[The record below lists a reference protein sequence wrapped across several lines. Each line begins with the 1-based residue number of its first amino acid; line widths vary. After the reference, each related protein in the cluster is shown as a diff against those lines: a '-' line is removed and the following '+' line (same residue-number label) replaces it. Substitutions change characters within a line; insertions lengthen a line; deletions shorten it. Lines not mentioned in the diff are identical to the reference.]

1 MSRRSARKSRN
12 QLMGG
17 HQRCWVWGR
26 HAVREILQAGRWPV
40 MELVLADSL
49 PDDLSE
55 EFHTLADSHAD
66 SCSVE
71 PAKRLSQL
79 CGVKNHQGVIAKM
92 PPFPYDVADEVLQ
105 SAPDQPLFVLLDCI
119 QDSYN
124 FGAILRSAEV
134 LGVDGVF
141 IGETHQAEV
150 NSLVARTSGGA
161 VNYLKIAQ
169 VSDLTAWARSLRE
182 RGHHLVAASEKATRS
197 PSQWDFRPA
206 TTLIIGNEGEG
217 IGPQLLEL
225 CDGSIAIPQCG
236 QVGSLNAAVAAGI
249 LLYEARRQRNE

>member
-1 MSRRSARKSRN
+1 
-12 QLMGG
+12 MGG

-55 EFHTLADSHAD
+55 EFRTLADSHAD
-66 SCSVE
+66 SFSVE

-92 PPFPYDVADEVLQ
+92 PPFPYDGVEQVLQ
-105 SAPDQPLFVLLDCI
+105 SAPEKPLFVLLDRI

-161 VNYLKIAQ
+161 VNHLKIAQ
-169 VSDLTAWARSLRE
+169 VGDLIAWARSLHD
-182 RGHHLVAASEKATRS
+182 RGHRLVAANEKASHS
-197 PSQWDFRPA
+197 PAEWDFRPA

-217 IGPQLLEL
+217 ISPRLLEL
-225 CDGSIAIPQCG
+225 CDSALAIPQCG

-249 LLYEARRQRNE
+249 LLYEARRQRLE

>member
-1 MSRRSARKSRN
+1 
-12 QLMGG
+12 MGG

-26 HAVREILQAGRWPV
+26 HAVREILQAGRWPIL
-40 MELVLADSL
+40 ELMLADSF
-49 PDDLSE
+49 PDDLRN
-55 EFHTLADSHAD
+55 EFQSLADSF
-66 SCSVE
+66 SVE
-71 PAKRLSQL
+71 SSKRLSQL

-92 PPFPYDVADEVLQ
+92 PPFPYDRAEDVLR
-105 SAPDQPLFVLLDCI
+105 SAPENPLFVMLDRI

-141 IGETHQAEV
+141 IGEAHQAED

-161 VNYLKIAQ
+161 VNYVQIAQ
-169 VSDLTAWARSLRE
+169 VPDLTAWTRTLRE
-182 RGHHLVAASEKATRS
+182 HGHHIVAANEKADQS
-197 PSQWDFRPA
+197 PANWNFRAA

-217 IGPQLLEL
+217 VSPQLFEL
-225 CDGSIAIPQCG
+225 CDGSVAIPQCG

-249 LLYEARRQRNE
+249 LLYEARRQRLE

>member
-1 MSRRSARKSRN
+1 
-12 QLMGG
+12 MGG

-40 MELVLADSL
+40 MELLLADTL
-49 PDDLSE
+49 TDELDAD
-55 EFHTLADSHAD
+55 FRTLANTRAVDVSAE
-66 SCSVE
+66 S
-71 PAKRLSQL
+71 PKRLSQL

-92 PPFPYDVADEVLQ
+92 PPFPYDVAKEVLQ
-105 SAPDQPLFVLLDCI
+105 AAADQPLFVMLDRI

-141 IGETHQAEV
+141 IGDMHQAEV

-161 VNYLKIAQ
+161 VNHLKIAQ
-169 VSDLTAWARSLRE
+169 VPDLVEWTQSLRQS
-182 RGHHLVAASEKATRS
+182 GHQIVGASEKADRS
-197 PSQWDFRPA
+197 PSDCNFQPA

-217 IGPQLLEL
+217 IRPELQEL
-225 CDGSIAIPQCG
+225 CNGLIAIPQCG

-249 LLYEARRQRNE
+249 LLYEARRQRNEVVSK